1 MPRRS
6 KLEQNSEARAEAVR
20 MWREGKNLD
29 EISENISLQFPDA
42 PSRSGVHRFIQK
54 IRPFLQL
61 QEAGFFSNEDLDL
74 LTQSQNL
81 ASIANG
87 LLIQC
92 LVSWQES
99 QEIDQEQLK
108 GLLNLVNSAAKMS
121 SSAAGVEKTKTQL
134 SRHYEGLMDK
144 VAAAASRALPNEEAR
159 DKLMA
164 ELSHEMKNG

>member
-1 MPRRS
+1 MPRRA
-6 KLEQNSEARAEAVR
+6 KLEQNGEARSEAVR
-20 MWREGKNLD
+20 MWKEGKSLD
-29 EISENISLQFPDA
+29 EISEKISLKFPDA
-42 PSRSGVHRFIQK
+42 PSRSGIHRFIQK

-99 QEIDQEQLK
+99 EHIDQEQLK
-108 GLLNLVNSAAKMS
+108 GLLSLVGSAAKMS
-121 SSAAGVEKTKTQL
+121 SAAAGVEKTKTQL

-144 VAAAASRALPNEEAR
+144 VAAAAAKALPDEAAR
-159 DKLMA
+159 EQLMQA
-164 ELSHEMKNG
+164 LKDEMKNG

>member
-6 KLEQNSEARAEAVR
+6 KLEQNSDLRTEAVR
-20 MWREGKNLD
+20 MWREGRSLD
-29 EISENISLQFPDA
+29 EISERISVQFPDA
-42 PSRSGVHRFIQK
+42 PSRSGIHRFIQK

-92 LVSWQES
+92 LVSWQENR
-99 QEIDQEQLK
+99 EIDQDQLR
-108 GLLNLVNSAAKMS
+108 GLLGLVSSAAKMS
-121 SSAAGVEKTKTQL
+121 SAAAGVERTKTQL

-144 VAAAASRALPNEEAR
+144 VAAAAARALPDDDQR
-159 DKLMA
+159 DRLMQ
-164 ELSHEMKNG
+164 ELRDEMSNG